1 MKRSAISP
9 AFIESCVAATGE
21 LMTHL
26 SALDT
31 APARATR
38 HRRLIRAE
46 RLADVSRLS
55 ISAKQVHETQL
66 KHG

>member
-1 MKRSAISP
+1 VSEGASEAGAISRWKSAIL
-9 AFIESCVAATGE
+9 AAVR
-21 LMTHL
+21 
-26 SALDT
+26 
-31 APARATR
+31 RAIGNQT
-38 HRRLIRAE
+38 LIRAE